1 MKKFDLNFHH
11 LGLATDNYNLT
22 LKILKKLSYR
32 VKSVKIHKY
41 YNVKNALCVSK
52 NMPSIEIVSKSK
64 KSRSPIDKIIEK
76 NKQLVYH
83 ICYITKDFSQTL
95 KKLKLHKIHVMKIS
109 DSYLSPFEGIMSSFF
124 FIKGLGIVEIMDES
138 QKKSN
143 K

>member
-32 VKSVKIHKY
+32 VKSVKTHKY

-52 NMPSIEIVSKSK
+52 NMPSIEIVSKTKSK
-64 KSRSPIDKIIEK
+64 SPIDKIIKK

-83 ICYITKDFSQTL
+83 ICYITKDFSQTR
-95 KKLKLHKIHVMKIS
+95 KKLKQHKIHVMKIS

>member
-1 MKKFDLNFHH
+1 MKEFDLNFHH

-22 LKILKKLSYR
+22 LKILKKLSYK

-52 NMPSIEIVSKSK
+52 TMPSVEIVSKSK
-64 KSRSPIDKIIEK
+64 KSHSPIDKIIKK

-83 ICYITKDFSQTL
+83 ICYITKDFSKAR
-95 KKLKLHKIHVMKIS
+95 KKLEQNKIHVMKIS

-124 FIKGLGIVEIMDES
+124 FIKGLGIVEIMDER
-138 QKKSN
+138 QKKRN